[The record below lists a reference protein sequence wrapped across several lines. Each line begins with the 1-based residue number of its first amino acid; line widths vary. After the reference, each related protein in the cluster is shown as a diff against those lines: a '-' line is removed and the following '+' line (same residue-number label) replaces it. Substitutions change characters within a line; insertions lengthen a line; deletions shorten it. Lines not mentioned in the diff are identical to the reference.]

1 MAIALNIFRLEIF
14 KNGHDIC
21 IRPSEVYVFEC
32 LIGRKTH
39 LWIFAYQLAVNQKF
53 PCAAL
58 HCEGNVWLR
67 LQENNPF
74 CFWPFLNVTKIY
86 RDTFLPYSHY
96 KLIFGNLYDKKNI
109 FSSIFR
115 INFRAECRKLYMCVV
130 ELEASVITVKSTHDF
145 LVNIFHI
152 SLLAMCTRMH
162 SYLSIRS
169 KMLFYC
175 SLFLANLLYL
185 R

>member
-1 MAIALNIFRLEIF
+1 ML
-14 KNGHDIC
+14 
-21 IRPSEVYVFEC
+21 P
-32 LIGRKTH
+32 
-39 LWIFAYQLAVNQKF
+39 KF
-53 PCAAL
+53 
-58 HCEGNVWLR
+58 
-67 LQENNPF
+67 
-74 CFWPFLNVTKIY
+74 Y
-86 RDTFLPYSHY
+86 RDTFLPYSLY

-115 INFRAECRKLYMCVV
+115 INFRAECRKLYMCAV

-152 SLLAMCTRMH
+152 SFLAMCTRMH

-175 SLFLANLLYL
+175 SLFLANLLYFKIIQVTFRPCWRQKFPCVAL
-185 R
+185 FIHDYEEAGRAL

>member
-1 MAIALNIFRLEIF
+1 MARINWNCVTTKDAGYVTALCCRLLPVWPYNGQKGRSGIFRPLRRFCFIQINNRSSSSFASLIFLKVNCLLFLILVQIKNMAIALNIFRLEIF

-74 CFWPFLNVTKIY
+74 CFWPFLNVTKI
-86 RDTFLPYSHY
+86 LPWH
-96 KLIFGNLYDKKNI
+96 IFAVFPL
-109 FSSIFR
+109 
-115 INFRAECRKLYMCVV
+115 
-130 ELEASVITVKSTHDF
+130 
-145 LVNIFHI
+145 
-152 SLLAMCTRMH
+152 
-162 SYLSIRS
+162 
-169 KMLFYC
+169 
-175 SLFLANLLYL
+175 
-185 R
+185 